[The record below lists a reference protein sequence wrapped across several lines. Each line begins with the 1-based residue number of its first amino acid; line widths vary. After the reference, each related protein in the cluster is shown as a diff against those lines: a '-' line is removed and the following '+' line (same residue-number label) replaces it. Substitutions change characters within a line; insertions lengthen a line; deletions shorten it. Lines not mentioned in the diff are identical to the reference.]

1 MTGDGVNDAPALK
14 AADIGIAMGI
24 TGTQVA
30 KEAVS
35 MILKDDNFATIVAAV
50 KEGRRIMDN
59 VKKYLVYLIS
69 ANFGE
74 ILLLSSAVIVGM
86 PVPLLAKQILYINLA
101 TDGTPAIA
109 LGSEPSEP
117 DIMEKPPVNPRESL
131 FSSSLGLMIGIR
143 ILWLTSFAIFWFTLS
158 IDTQFSIADD
168 SEISKARTM
177 AFAYV
182 ILFGLPFAY
191 SISSYQNNPWKIGL
205 TRNKFLL
212 ISLLGE
218 VTLLLMILNLPVLQ
232 NVFSLTSFQ
241 ADE

>member
-1 MTGDGVNDAPALK
+1 
-14 AADIGIAMGI
+14 
-24 TGTQVA
+24 
-30 KEAVS
+30 
-35 MILKDDNFATIVAAV
+35 
-50 KEGRRIMDN
+50 MDN

-109 LGSEPSEP
+109 LGFEPSEP

-131 FSSSLGLMIGIR
+131 FASTLGLMIGISI

-177 AFAYV
+177 ALAFV
-182 ILFGLPFAY
+182 RLFELFFAY
-191 SISSYQNNPWKIGL
+191 SIRSYQNNPWKIVL
-205 TRNKFLL
+205 T
-212 ISLLGE
+212 
-218 VTLLLMILNLPVLQ
+218 
-232 NVFSLTSFQ
+232 
-241 ADE
+241 